1 MKRKFAVTGM
11 TCSACSAHVEKSVA
25 KALGVNAVSVNLLT
39 NSMQVDFNEG
49 QINEAAII
57 KTVEDAGYNASIF
70 TDKNTAEEMPKMIDD
85 GIKNMQ
91 NRLSVSIVFLL
102 LLMYISMGPMV
113 YDLFSANLPQFML
126 KYFTGDKNALVYSFT
141 QLLLL
146 VPILLANQKYFKN
159 GFKTLYKKSP
169 NMDSLIAIGAG
180 AAAVYG
186 IFAIY
191 RIGYGMGYADWQL
204 VQQYQ
209 HNLYFESAGMI
220 LTLITVGKYL
230 EARAKGKTSEAI
242 NKLINLTPKT
252 VTVLRDNQEKIIAA
266 ADIVVGDIFIIKPGE
281 AVAVDGIIIEG
292 QSLLDEAAVTGE
304 GIPVAKQAG
313 DKIISASLNKS
324 GLLTAKAVKVGDD
337 TTIAQI
343 IKLVEEASASKA
355 PIAKL
360 ADKIAGVFVPIV
372 ITISLLTAIV
382 WLVAGASTEFAVS
395 IAIAVLVISC
405 PCALGL
411 ATPVAI
417 MVGTGKGAQNGILIK
432 SGEALQTIN
441 KVDTIVL
448 DKTGTITKGQP
459 QVTDIITLAD
469 LSAKELLQ
477 IAGSLEKGSEHP
489 LAEAIIDKCKR
500 ESAAFYKL
508 TDFSAVFGKGVAGK
522 INDKYYYAGN
532 QKMMQE
538 KNIILADEINLLINK
553 LSLAGKTALLFSDD
567 KKILGIIAVADT
579 VKATSKAAIAKLK
592 QQGHHIIMLTG
603 DNEITAQAIKKQVGI
618 DEVIAGVLPA
628 QKEAQIT
635 TLKNNGHKVAM
646 VGDGINDAPALAAAD
661 VGIAIGAGTDV
672 AIESAD
678 IVLMKNDLLDV
689 VKALK
694 LSTAVIRNIKENLF
708 WAFFYNVI
716 GIPLAAGA
724 LYAAWGIR
732 LNPMFAAA
740 AMSLSSVCVVTNAL
754 RLKRLQLNTLD
765 EKIGDS
771 EHFTI
776 ENVKEKEADTMKKT
790 VIMIEGMS
798 CGHCTGRVEKALQ
811 SVAGVTEVSVSL
823 EDKKAVVTSEE
834 NVSSDVLKNTVVE
847 AGYEVVGI
855 K

>member
-102 LLMYISMGPMV
+102 LLMYISMGTMV
-113 YDLFSANLPQFML
+113 YDVFSANLPQFML
-126 KYFTGDKNALVYSFT
+126 KYFIGDKNALVYSFT

-395 IAIAVLVISC
+395 TAIAVLVISC

-469 LSAKELLQ
+469 LSAKELLK

-592 QQGHHIIMLTG
+592 QQGRHIIMLTG

-635 TLKNNGHKVAM
+635 ALKNNGHKVAM

-754 RLKRLQLNTLD
+754 RLKRLQLNTVD

-823 EDKKAVVTSEE
+823 EDKKAVVISEE
-834 NVSSDVLKNTVVE
+834 NVSTDVLKNTVVE
-847 AGYEVVGI
+847 AGYDVVDI

>member
-1 MKRKFAVTGM
+1 MKRKFAVGGM

-25 KALGVNAVSVNLLT
+25 KVVGVNQVNVNLLT
-39 NSMQVDFNEG
+39 NSMQVDFNEA
-49 QINEAAII
+49 QIKEAAII
-57 KTVEDAGYNASIF
+57 KAVEDAGYTASVF
-70 TDKNTAEEMPKMIDD
+70 ADKQADDIKIATIDNS
-85 GIKNMQ
+85 IKNMQ
-91 NRLSVSIVFLL
+91 DRLVVSIIFLL
-102 LLMYISMGPMV
+102 LLMYIAMGPMV
-113 YDLFSANLPQFML
+113 YNLFSLTLPQFML
-126 KYFTGDKNALVYSFT
+126 DYFVGGKNAFVYSFT

-146 VPILLANQKYFKN
+146 VPIVLANQNYFKN

-169 NMDSLIAIGAG
+169 NMDSLIGIGAG
-180 AAAVYG
+180 AAIVYG
-186 IFAIY
+186 VFAIY
-191 RIGYGMGYADWQL
+191 RIGYGLGYGEWQL
-204 VQQYQ
+204 VEQYR

-230 EARAKGKTSEAI
+230 EAKAKGKTSEAI
-242 NKLINLTPKT
+242 NKLMKLMPKT
-252 VTVLRDNQEKIIAA
+252 VTVIRDEKEQVIAA
-266 ADIVVGDIFIIKPGE
+266 ADVVVGDIFLIKPGE

-304 GIPVAKQAG
+304 GIPVAKQTG

-324 GLLTAKAVKVGDD
+324 GFITARAVKVGAD

-372 ITISLLTAIV
+372 ITIAVLTAVI
-382 WLVAGASTEFAVS
+382 WLLAGASAEFAIS
-395 IAIAVLVISC
+395 TAIAVLVISC

-417 MVGTGKGAQNGILIK
+417 MFGTGKGAQNGVLIK
-432 SGEALQTIN
+432 SGEALQMIN
-441 KVDTIVL
+441 KVDTIVF

-459 QVTDIITLAD
+459 QVTDIIALATM
-469 LSAKELLQ
+469 SEKTLLQ

-489 LAEAIIDKCKR
+489 LAEAIIDKCKQD
-500 ESAAFYKL
+500 AIGFYKL

-522 INDKYYYAGN
+522 IDGKYYYAGN
-532 QKMMQE
+532 KKMMLE
-538 KNIILADEINLLINK
+538 KNIILDDKVDLMINK
-553 LSLAGKTALLFSDD
+553 LSLSGKTALLFADAT
-567 KKILGIIAVADT
+567 KILGIIAVADT

-592 QQGHHIIMLTG
+592 QQGRRIIMLTG
-603 DNEITAQAIKKQVGI
+603 DNEITAAAIKKQVGI

-635 TLKNNGHKVAM
+635 ALKNNGHKVAM

-678 IVLMKNDLLDV
+678 IVLMKNDIMDV

-754 RLKRLQLNTLD
+754 RLKRLQLNIVD
-765 EKIGDS
+765 EKIDES
-771 EHFTI
+771 EHFAI
-776 ENVKEKEADTMKKT
+776 DNIKEKERK
-790 VIMIEGMS
+790 
-798 CGHCTGRVEKALQ
+798 LQ
-811 SVAGVTEVSVSL
+811 
-823 EDKKAVVTSEE
+823 
-834 NVSSDVLKNTVVE
+834 
-847 AGYEVVGI
+847 
-855 K
+855 

>member
-102 LLMYISMGPMV
+102 LLMYISMGTMV
-113 YDLFSANLPQFML
+113 YDVFSANLPQFML
-126 KYFTGDKNALVYSFT
+126 KYFIGDKNALVYSFT

-324 GLLTAKAVKVGDD
+324 GLLTAKAVKVGDN

-395 IAIAVLVISC
+395 TAIAVLVISC

-469 LSAKELLQ
+469 LSAKELLK
-477 IAGSLEKGSEHP
+477 IAGSLEKGSDHP

-592 QQGHHIIMLTG
+592 QQGRHIIMLTG

-635 TLKNNGHKVAM
+635 ALKNNGHKVAM

-754 RLKRLQLNTLD
+754 RLKRLQINTVD

-811 SVAGVTEVSVSL
+811 SVVGVTEVSVSL